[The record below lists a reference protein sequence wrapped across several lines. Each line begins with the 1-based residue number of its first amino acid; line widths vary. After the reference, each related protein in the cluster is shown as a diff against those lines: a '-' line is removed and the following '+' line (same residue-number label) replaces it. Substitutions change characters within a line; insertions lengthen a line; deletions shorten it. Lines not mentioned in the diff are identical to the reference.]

1 MKRRNFIKG
10 ATFGAFAVSTTGLIR
25 FNGTSYIGDCQTT
38 TDILGPF
45 YRPNAPVRNDLVIEN
60 LPGEIVTLTG
70 KILHDDCTTPLDQ
83 ARVELWH
90 CSADEVYDN
99 DSDEYRYRGTT
110 FSDTGG
116 DYHFRTQMPVPYDAG
131 GGNYRPAH
139 FHLMISAPGYQNL
152 ITQLY
157 FAGDPYLDKDL
168 SSRSPSA
175 QSRIL
180 KTNRDGQGNLVIP
193 FNIIMQKKLPADP
206 VALDRLV
213 GRYAGEGD
221 HSQNFE
227 FFKHEDQLWL
237 RNDLFGISLQYLDN
251 NTFKVPGIDSRGS
264 WQIRFDLQGGG
275 KVQAVS
281 TRTDSKGKKTV
292 TQARKM

>member
-1 MKRRNFIKG
+1 MKRRDFLKG
-10 ATFGAFAVSTTGLIR
+10 AGFGAVAISTTGLIR

-45 YRPNAPVRNDLVIEN
+45 YRPNAPVRNDLVIAN
-60 LPGEIVTLTG
+60 LPGDIVRLTG
-70 KILHDDCTTPLDQ
+70 KVLHDDCTTPLDQ

-90 CSADEVYDN
+90 CSAGEVYDN
-99 DSDEYRYRGTT
+99 DSEEYRYRGTT
-110 FSDTGG
+110 FSDTRG

-168 SSRSPSA
+168 SSRSPAA

-180 KTNRDGQGNLVIP
+180 KTHKDSKGNLVIP
-193 FNIIMQKKLPADP
+193 FNIIMQKQLPADP
-206 VALDRLV
+206 VALDQLV

-221 HSQNFE
+221 QRFE

-237 RNDLFGISLQYLDN
+237 KNDLFGVSLQYLGN
-251 NTFKVPGIDSRGS
+251 NTFEIPGVEQRGS
-264 WQIRFDLQGGG
+264 WQIRFDLQPGE
-275 KVQAVS
+275 KVQAIS
-281 TRTDSKGKKTV
+281 TRTDTSGKKTV
-292 TQARKM
+292 SRTRKM